1 MSVAL
6 KVFDARAVREA
17 LTVTDA
23 IAVVRKAMIALSS
36 GQVEQ
41 ALRSFIPLGEEQ
53 TFALM
58 PAALGGGEPFGA
70 KLISVFA
77 DADHPGRK
85 RHQGLVVLF
94 DAETGAPV
102 CVADAEEITRIR
114 TAAASAAA
122 TDALAR
128 PEAARF
134 AMLGLGAQARA
145 HIEAIAQVRNIQ
157 TIRVWGRDYAAAQAF
172 AREMDAAHGL
182 TVQACRTAA
191 DAVKEADIVCTVT
204 GASDPV
210 LQGDWLAPGTHVNLV
225 GSSGP
230 AKAEADTTLVVRSRF
245 IADHAGHV
253 RAHGG
258 EYLRALEA
266 GVIDDTHIAAE
277 IGAVFAGDAPGRT
290 GPDEITVYKSLGHAV
305 QDLAAAA
312 WLYANAKE
320 KENGH

>member
-1 MSVAL
+1 MTS
-6 KVFDARAVREA
+6 FDACAVRTM
-17 LTVTDA
+17 LTMKAA
-23 IAVVRKAMIALSS
+23 IPMVREAMIALSS
-36 GQVEQ
+36 NTVEQ
-41 ALRSFIPLGEEQ
+41 ALRSFIALGEGK

-70 KLISVFA
+70 KLVSVFA
-77 DADHPGRK
+77 DEARPGRK

-94 DAETGAPV
+94 DAQSGAPL

-128 PEAARF
+128 PEAKRLAI
-134 AMLGLGAQARA
+134 LGLGAQARA
-145 HIEAIAQVRNIQ
+145 HIEAIAQVRPVTEIW
-157 TIRVWGRDYAAAQAF
+157 VWGRDYRAAQNF
-172 AREMDAAHGL
+172 AREMEIEHDIAVLAYP
-182 TVQACRTAA
+182 TAF
-191 DAVKEADIVCTVT
+191 DAVKAADIVCTVT
-204 GASDPV
+204 GATDPV
-210 LQGDWLAPGTHVNLV
+210 LQGAWLAPGTHVNLV

-230 AKAEADTTLVVRSRF
+230 TKAEADTALVARSRF

-258 EYLRALEA
+258 EFLRALEA
-266 GVIDDTHIAAE
+266 GAIDDTHIAAE

-290 GPDEITVYKSLGHAV
+290 GPDEITTYKSLGHAV

-312 WLYANAKE
+312 WLHANAKE
-320 KENGH
+320 ADHGH